1 VTYDGGETKGNLVL
15 GCGGRPLN
23 VRTQLLPRSTVPAE
37 SYRAIAIPVASAPMN
52 PQWEI
57 IDGLGSSGRVVRARL
72 NLPSLDAKDAAIAAP
87 LVYEFTSTSAVGGEL
102 KVVALP
108 TKPLRPGLG
117 VRIAVSLDGGPL
129 RVFDYATIG
138 RSDQWR
144 ENVLSNTAVRSLQFK
159 LLAPGAHELRIHA
172 LDPGVVLDRIEI
184 ELDGAPKHY
193 GAAFNAF

>member
-1 VTYDGGETKGNLVL
+1 
-15 GCGGRPLN
+15 
-23 VRTQLLPRSTVPAE
+23 
-37 SYRAIAIPVASAPMN
+37 
-52 PQWEI
+52 
-57 IDGLGSSGRVVRARL
+57 
-72 NLPSLDAKDAAIAAP
+72 
-87 LVYEFTSTSAVGGEL
+87 VYEFTSTSAVGGEL